1 MDYLKEIKSLV
12 EIFRDLGLTVYYYGP
27 LMTAHN
33 TYVLTIFTPDH
44 TERLKLEYDDSETLL
59 ENLIRYTSG
68 VKYYKYN
75 NFEFTPEVV
84 FEFPEFSSAIELRM
98 KMELRGRLK

>member
-1 MDYLKEIKSLV
+1 MDYLKEIESLV
-12 EIFRDLGLTVYYYGP
+12 EIFRDLGLIVYNYGP

-33 TYVLTIFTPDH
+33 TYFLIIFTPDY
-44 TERLKLEYDDSETLL
+44 TERLKLEYDDPETLL

-75 NFEFTPEVV
+75 NFEFEPEVV
-84 FEFPEFSSAIELRM
+84 FELPEFSSAKELRM
-98 KMELRGRLK
+98 KMELKGK